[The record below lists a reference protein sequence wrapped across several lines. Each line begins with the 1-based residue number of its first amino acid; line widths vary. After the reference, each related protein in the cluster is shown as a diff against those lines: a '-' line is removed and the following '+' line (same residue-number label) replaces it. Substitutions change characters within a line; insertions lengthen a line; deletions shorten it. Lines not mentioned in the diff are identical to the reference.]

1 MAAEYGMEVATR
13 PSTPCMATRFPYGD
27 ALSYDIMRN
36 IEEGEEWLRTKG
48 FYNVRLRAHQ
58 NILRIEIDTGDF
70 PEIIKIREDLLTKMN
85 DYGFDYITLD
95 LEGFRSGSMDI
106 HVKNK

>member
-27 ALSYDIMRN
+27 TLSYDIMRN